1 MASGVVEEWVQKSDD
16 PASRHEAERMPSTS
30 NLPQAARRSLVDS
43 AIDLIR
49 TQIETGRWKVGARI
63 PKEAE
68 LAAMLQVGRNTV
80 REAVRVLSHAKVLEV
95 RQGDGTYVRLNVDP
109 AEVMRRVA
117 HASLRDHFELRAL
130 LETEAARRAAARRN
144 DDDVARLETLLEA
157 RGDRPQDGDL
167 AAFIERDIAFHV
179 AVAQCGD
186 NAALAELYRYFA
198 LSSHGSTGTALADRA
213 LPEPDLAAHRRVVD
227 AIREG
232 DEAGAAEA
240 ARAIVGPILDAL
252 GRIETAGA

>member
-1 MASGVVEEWVQKSDD
+1 
-16 PASRHEAERMPSTS
+16 MPPTL

-43 AIDLIR
+43 AIELIR

-68 LAAMLQVGRNTV
+68 LAEMLQVGRNTV

-109 AEVMRRVA
+109 AEVMRRVT

-130 LETEAARRAAARRN
+130 LETEAARRAATRR
-144 DDDVARLETLLEA
+144 DADEVRRLEELLDA
-157 RGDRPQDGDL
+157 RGERPQDGDL
-167 AAFIERDIAFHV
+167 AGFIERDIAFHV
-179 AVAQCGD
+179 AVAQSGG
-186 NAALAELYRYFA
+186 NAALVELYRYFA
-198 LSSHGSTGTALADRA
+198 LALHGSTSAALADRT

-227 AIREG
+227 AIRDR

-240 ARAIVGPILDAL
+240 ARAIVSPILDAL
-252 GRIETAGA
+252 ERDGPAAADR